1 MKIKVAIPE
10 RGETEIEARSGWTVM
25 EALRDAGI
33 PIAARCGGGCAC
45 ASCHVHIDPAFFGK
59 LAPVS
64 EDETDLLESS
74 DHYDVGASRLSC
86 QIICDD
92 ALDGLALSLQPES
105 LED

>member
-1 MKIKVAIPE
+1 MKIKIAIPG
-10 RGETEIEARSGWTVM
+10 RGETEIEARGGWTVM
-25 EALRDAGI
+25 EALRDAGV

-45 ASCHVHIDPAFFGK
+45 ASCHVHVDPAFFGS
-59 LAPVS
+59 LPAVS

-74 DHYDVGASRLSC
+74 DHYDPVASRLSC

-92 ALDGLALSLQPES
+92 SLDGLTLTLQPDS